1 MERFA
6 RVVLGYHGC
15 LEPVASRLLT
25 GETSIA
31 QWVPS
36 QNDYDWLGHG
46 IYFWE
51 HSPARAMQWAKEQAD
66 RHNGRRAVGAPAV
79 VGAVIQLGAC
89 LDLTD
94 VRHTQLLATAY
105 EQVWE
110 AYRAEG
116 RRLPRN
122 TGGDQDLKKRQLDC
136 LVINWLHQH
145 SGAPFQ
151 TVRGAFPEGDP
162 VYPGAKIMRET
173 HIQIAVRDKACIL
186 GIFRPTM

>member
-36 QNDYDWLGHG
+36 QNDHDWLGHG

-51 HSPARAMQWAKEQAD
+51 HSPARAMQWAKELAD
-66 RHNGRRAVGAPAV
+66 RRNGRRAVGAPAV

-105 EQVWE
+105 KQVCE
-110 AYRAEG
+110 IYRAG
-116 RRLPRN
+116 KRRLPRN

-136 LVINWLHQH
+136 LVINWLHQQ
-145 SGAPFQ
+145 SRARFQ
-151 TVRGAFPEGDP
+151 TVRGAFPEGNP

-173 HIQIAVRDKACIL
+173 HIQIAVRDEACIL
-186 GIFRPTM
+186 GIFRPSM

>member
-25 GETSIA
+25 GEISIA

-136 LVINWLHQH
+136 LVINWLHQQ
-145 SGAPFQ
+145 SGGRFQ
-151 TVRGAFPEGDP
+151 TVRGAFPEGNP
-162 VYPGAKIMRET
+162 VYPGAKIRKET

-186 GIFRPTM
+186 GIFRPSI